1 DLIRLAGSDGYCS
14 GRVEIYHSGAWG
26 TVCDDGWG
34 KTQAQIVCRQLG
46 CGESQNIPPPSY
58 FGEGTG
64 PIWLDNVQCRGNE
77 NALSTC
83 SHRGYGVHDCGHHED
98 AGVICSYNT
107 ILPYGACS
115 GYVQIHYDG
124 AWRRVSENG
133 FNMNAANVACRH
145 MGCGPPSSYHKY
157 YPYSSNNLRISCS
170 GKESSLTECQHGHV
184 TQYQYGR
191 RAYVSCAGHP
201 VRLVG
206 PSRCSGRIEVF
217 YSGAWGTVSDNGWD
231 MNDAQVVCRQL
242 GCGIAIA
249 APHSAYFG
257 KGSDK
262 IWVDNVTCTG
272 SETYLTQCS
281 LSGFQSHN
289 LSHSQVASVICSGL
303 IKPTITIN
311 PQSDITLGQNISIT
325 CLVPNVQVGGTFIF
339 KWTSSSLTVESNSSS
354 ATFYIPQIG
363 FEHEGSHQC
372 QFRIRVS
379 NEDFI
384 TEFSNMIRLAG
395 TNELCSG
402 RVEIYHNGVWG
413 TVCDDG
419 WDLIDA
425 EVACR
430 QLGCGPAL
438 GAPQSAHFGQ
448 GTGQIWLD
456 NLACSGRTYTDSIR
470 LAGSNELC
478 SGRVE
483 IYHNGVWG
491 TVCDDGW
498 DLIDAE
504 VACRQLGCGPAL
516 GAPQSAHFG
525 QGTGQI
531 WLDDLACSGNEPSL
545 AFCGHGGF
553 GIENCGHHQD
563 ASVIC
568 SKYAYTGTAVETPA
582 DTPACIGIAYSAGL
596 ALIQEVCSIS
606 EAASAK
612 DPVYLDWILQ
622 GPSICGHNGFG
633 IENCGHQ
640 EDASVICSTADFGQ
654 GTGQIWL
661 DDLVCSGNEPSLA
674 ICGHSGFG
682 IENCGHHEDAS
693 VICSNPQIRLAGSG
707 ASCTGRLEVYYNN
720 SWGTVCSDVWDLN
733 DTQVACRHVG
743 CGSATSTK
751 TSSKFGRGTGLIW
764 PKEVKCFGNETY
776 ISECQRNAFESHNC
790 GHNMDVH
797 VFCLGYPVRLAG
809 SSRCSGRVEIFYNY
823 TWGTVC
829 DDSWDMDDAQVVCS
843 QLGCGTAL
851 AAPQT
856 AYFGQG
862 TGKIWLDDLAC
873 TGSER
878 HLSECSH
885 RGFGNHNCNHNA
897 DSSVICLGGSIRL
910 GGPARCSGRVEIYN
924 NGTWGTVCNDNWDMN
939 DARVVCRQLGCG
951 TPVSLRQFAQT
962 TGQNRLGEVSC
973 IGRERYL
980 SECSHSGFGTHNCV
994 HSQDAGVVCSDQIQ
1008 PRVTMKPP
1016 GDITWGHSVSIG
1028 CSVTDTQVEGTF
1040 IFTRSPGSFSKS
1052 VETSNSS
1059 ATFYISQG
1067 QGVDWVFWGLKFSV

>member
-1 DLIRLAGSDGYCS
+1 MDALKWAVFPVCLRLYFLLSEDLIRLAGSDGYCS

-191 RAYVSCAGHP
+191 RAYVSCAGKTDI
-201 VRLVG
+201 RLVG

-289 LSHSQVASVICSGL
+289 LSHSQVASVICSG
-303 IKPTITIN
+303 KE
-311 PQSDITLGQNISIT
+311 TLLR
-325 CLVPNVQVGGTFIF
+325 CLA
-339 KWTSSSLTVESNSSS
+339 S
-354 ATFYIPQIG
+354 
-363 FEHEGSHQC
+363 
-372 QFRIRVS
+372 R
-379 NEDFI
+379 
-384 TEFSNMIRLAG
+384 
-395 TNELCSG
+395 LCSG

-438 GAPQSAHFGQ
+438 GAPQSAHFG
-448 GTGQIWLD
+448 
-456 NLACSGRTYTDSIR
+456 TYTDSIR

-545 AFCGHGGF
+545 AFCGH
-553 GIENCGHHQD
+553 
-563 ASVIC
+563 
-568 SKYAYTGTAVETPA
+568 
-582 DTPACIGIAYSAGL
+582 
-596 ALIQEVCSIS
+596 
-606 EAASAK
+606 
-612 DPVYLDWILQ
+612 
-622 GPSICGHNGFG
+622 
-633 IENCGHQ
+633 
-640 EDASVICSTADFGQ
+640 
-654 GTGQIWL
+654 
-661 DDLVCSGNEPSLA
+661 
-674 ICGHSGFG
+674 
-682 IENCGHHEDAS
+682 DAS

-797 VFCLGYPVRLAG
+797 VFCLGENTVSFAKYFVLNLTCLIGYPVRLAG

-897 DSSVICLGGSIRL
+897 DSSVICLGENILFFYLYRQTELQHLSFSKISYKVNSKCSQGPEGVWLGNQQILSHRGSIRL

-994 HSQDAGVVCSDQIQ
+994 HSQDAGVVCSVKQVSKLHHSSMFYCVLTDQIQ

-1059 ATFYISQG
+1059 ATFYISQVSFEDMG
-1067 QGVDWVFWGLKFSV
+1067 FYQCQFKVRVLNEDYSSILSDSVRLNGNF